1 MSEPVKFLLHIGA
14 NKTGTSSIQTMLA
27 NSGAALAKAGWI
39 YPDFHRSYGAHHA
52 LAFSVRQHPRLSLPE
67 GWQADFARLT
77 APDDQRFIFSS
88 ELFFRVVPPAWTAQ
102 YFPPGRTRVV
112 LYLRDHLG
120 YMMSWYAQAIQ
131 ERNLTASFQ
140 DYVRVWSRPLSSYLA
155 PWEQV
160 YGRGNVVLRTFSRAT
175 LAGGDVRRDFIDL
188 IEGADPA
195 DFDLSAA
202 DSNLSI
208 SGNLLFFKKLLNNYM
223 TDAESEAYP
232 IPDEF
237 GAFAELKESFR
248 GRFAASAEDVEVVRQ
263 TFAADREELLQRGLQ
278 FDPMPETVPGLAVP
292 DYETLTQDI
301 RLIKKVAVETQKHF
315 LTYAARWQ
323 DWHSL

>member
-27 NSGAALAKAGWI
+27 NSGAALARAGWI

-52 LAFSVRQHPRLSLPE
+52 LAFSIRQHPRLSLPE

-77 APDDQRFIFSS
+77 APDDRRFIFSS

-140 DYVRVWSRPLSSYLA
+140 DYVRVWSRPLTSYLA

-202 DSNLSI
+202 DSNLSL

-223 TDAESEAYP
+223 TAEEARTHP
-232 IPDEF
+232 IPEEF
-237 GAFAELKESFR
+237 GALVRLKDSFR
-248 GRFAASAEDVEVVRQ
+248 GRFAATKAEVDVVRQ
-263 TFAADREELLQRGLQ
+263 LFAADREDLLQRGLQ
-278 FDPMPETVPGLAVP
+278 FEPMPDAVAGHASP
-292 DYETLTQDI
+292 DLDTLTEDM
-301 RLIKKVAVETQKHF
+301 RLIKQVAVKTRKQF
-315 LTYAARWQ
+315 LTYADRWQ
-323 DWHSL
+323 DWHRL